1 MSYKILIM
9 GLSGSGKTTLAK
21 KLVEKFSSVLWINA
35 DEVRKTFND
44 WDFSKSGRI
53 RQSTRMASIANDSE
67 CDYVVCDFIAPLPEH
82 RKIFDADYTIW
93 MNTITYGRFDDT
105 NELFVP
111 PSSEYDYVIE
121 SFDDIDISIIA
132 KTAINLNI

>member
-1 MSYKILIM
+1 M
-9 GLSGSGKTTLAK
+9 GLPGSGKTTLAK

-53 RQSTRMASIANDSE
+53 RQSTRIASMANDSE
-67 CDYVVCDFIAPLPEH
+67 CDYVVCDFIAPLPEQ

-93 MNTITYGRFDDT
+93 MDTISYSRYNDT
-105 NELFVP
+105 DNIFVP
-111 PSSEYDYVIE
+111 PPSDEYDYIIN
-121 SFDDIDISIIA
+121 SFDDMHISIIT